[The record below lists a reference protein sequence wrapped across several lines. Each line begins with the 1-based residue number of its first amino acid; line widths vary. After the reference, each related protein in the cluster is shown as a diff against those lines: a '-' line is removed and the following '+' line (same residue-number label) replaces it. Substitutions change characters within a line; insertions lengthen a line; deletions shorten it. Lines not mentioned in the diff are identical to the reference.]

1 MKLVLLQDVP
11 HLGKKHDIVDVKPGY
26 GRNFLLPRGLAT
38 FATAGL
44 IAEAEKIKEKRIK
57 QRTQMRSQAKELA
70 QKIKNVVLTFSR
82 RVTGKG
88 ALYGSVGASEIAKE
102 LAKEIKCPIDS
113 DAIVLS
119 NPIKKI
125 GEHKVTIQLAEE
137 VEALLH
143 LKVTKQA

>member
-1 MKLVLLQDVP
+1 MKLVLFQDVP
-11 HLGKKHDIVDVKPGY
+11 HLGKKHDLVEVKDGY

-38 FATAGL
+38 FATQGL
-44 IAEAEKIKEKRIK
+44 VAEAEKIKEKRLK
-57 QRTQMRSQAKELA
+57 QREQMRGQAKELA

-88 ALYGSVGASEIAKE
+88 ALYGSVGSSEIAKE

-113 DAIVLS
+113 EAIVLS
-119 NPIKKI
+119 SPIKKL
-125 GEHKVTIQLAEE
+125 GEHKVTIHLAEE